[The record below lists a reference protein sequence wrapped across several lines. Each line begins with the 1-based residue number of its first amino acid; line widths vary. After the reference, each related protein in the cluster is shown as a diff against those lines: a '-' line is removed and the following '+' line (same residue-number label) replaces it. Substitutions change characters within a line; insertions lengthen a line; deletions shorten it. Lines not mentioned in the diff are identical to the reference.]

1 MQERLKQ
8 IIDSLGVAEKEV
20 IEKNYLVKLQ
30 LWARILDEVEAGLPF
45 IEDISNSTQ
54 NFNQCKQQFEQITN
68 SIQGLNIAQDA
79 SRVTQIQ
86 QYVSNFKQYFN
97 QLVDLKQKIQAVTED
112 KTDVSALKRVVADAK
127 KQRQEFEKSFQDS
140 LEKQASG
147 SQRVLAAH
155 FKKRL
160 EELKKDTSTNP
171 KDWLKK
177 RNTWLFVLVAV
188 IFVLAGFYTWLITI
202 DSFKGFELSMLAL
215 KVAIVTA
222 IYLQYHFATRNYHI
236 YADMVAR
243 YEHLAV
249 ISETMTDFTA
259 ASFQNEELNTAVYTN
274 AAKTLFGEI
283 NTGHTKQAA
292 GNDSTLVENVINQL
306 PKAN

>member
-1 MQERLKQ
+1 MQERLNQ
-8 IIDSLGVAEKEV
+8 LISELGVAEKEV
-20 IEKNYLVKLQ
+20 IEKNYLNKLQ
-30 LWARILDEVEAGLPF
+30 LWARIIDEVEAGLPF

-79 SRVTQIQ
+79 GRVTQIQ
-86 QYVSNFKQYFN
+86 QYVNNFKQYFN

-112 KTDVSALKRVVADAK
+112 KTDINALKRVVADAK

-155 FKKRL
+155 FKTRL
-160 EELKKDTSTNP
+160 MEIKKDPHTNP
-171 KDWLKK
+171 EEWLKTRSK
-177 RNTWLFVLVAV
+177 
-188 IFVLAGFYTWLITI
+188 WLISLILTI
-202 DSFKGFELSMLAL
+202 VGFAIAYVILIKTSSIQGFELAMLAL
-215 KVAIVTA
+215 KVAVVTVL
-222 IYLQYHFATRNYHI
+222 YLQYHFATRNYHI

-274 AAKTLFGEI
+274 AAKTLFSEI
-283 NTGHTKQAA
+283 NTGHTKQVS
-292 GNDSTLVENVINQL
+292 GSDSTLVENVINQL
-306 PKAN
+306 PRVN